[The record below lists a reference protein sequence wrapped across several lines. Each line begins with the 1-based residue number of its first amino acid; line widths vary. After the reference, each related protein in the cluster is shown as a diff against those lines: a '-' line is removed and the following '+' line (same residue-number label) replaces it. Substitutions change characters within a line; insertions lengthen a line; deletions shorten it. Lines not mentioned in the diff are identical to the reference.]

1 MPVSKDYQAYVEELL
16 APLGAV
22 VAKRMFGGVGMFCR
36 ERMFA
41 LIADDVLYFKTNDS
55 NRPAFEAADS
65 GPFEY
70 ETRNG
75 TRGVMAYWRVPDE
88 VLENEDEIVA
98 WGRRAIDV
106 ALAGA
111 AKAQKQARGRKAGR

>member
-1 MPVSKDYQAYVEELL
+1 MAVSKDYQAYVEELL
-16 APLGAV
+16 SPLGAV
-22 VAKRMFGGVGMFCR
+22 VAKRMFGGVGMFYR

-41 LIADDVLYFKTNDS
+41 LVAGDVLYFKTNDS
-55 NRPAFEAADS
+55 NRAAFEAAGS

-70 ETRNG
+70 DTKNC

-98 WGRRAIDV
+98 WGRKSIDV

-111 AKAQKQARGRKAGR
+111 KPRAKPKGRKPDR